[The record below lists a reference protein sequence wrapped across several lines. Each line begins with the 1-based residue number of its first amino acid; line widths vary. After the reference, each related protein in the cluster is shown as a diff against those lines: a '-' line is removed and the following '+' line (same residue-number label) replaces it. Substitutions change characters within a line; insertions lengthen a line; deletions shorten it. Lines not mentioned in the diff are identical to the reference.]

1 MKLRPLLRAG
11 LTASHLAAVAPALAD
26 GMPADR
32 ADGRDGGSDG
42 GTPVGDATPAS
53 FKSGP
58 NDQMVTPGRMAAFA
72 VALGHT
78 NRVVTPFADF
88 DVWSASGETF
98 QTRQNVF
105 YIAPTSTEP
114 ITLFV
119 TPKDDERLALHLMLS
134 PADIPP
140 AEIHLKLVDA
150 AGALILPAALGI
162 GAEPSGVALP
172 PPADPSFASAP
183 HESAIADLLR
193 AVVAGDVPPGYGA
206 ASMNAVH
213 PRCRLI
219 GGVTTS
225 FAHGQRFV
233 GSAYE
238 VFVGV
243 ARNGAAAGATFLEEW
258 CAGPD
263 VAAVALWPTVHL
275 APGAASEIFVVR
287 RRAAAPTTPPERVR
301 PSLLRHAVAG
311 RP

>member
-1 MKLRPLLRAG
+1 MTRRSILRASCALWLLG
-11 LTASHLAAVAPALAD
+11 AAAPAIAD
-26 GMPADR
+26 GMPEDH
-32 ADGRDGGSDG
+32 DGQGAGAASLAG
-42 GTPVGDATPAS
+42 EASQASYTPGL
-53 FKSGP
+53 

-98 QTRQNVF
+98 ETRQNVF

-140 AEIHLKLVDA
+140 AEIHIKLVDTT
-150 AGALILPAALGI
+150 GALILPASLGI

-172 PPADPSFASAP
+172 LPADPSFQAAP
-183 HESAIADLLR
+183 HESAVADLLR

-206 ASMNAVH
+206 ASLNAVH
-213 PRCRLI
+213 PRCRI
-219 GGVTTS
+219 AGAVTAS
-225 FAHGQRFV
+225 FSGGQRFV

-243 ARNGAAAGATFLEEW
+243 ARNAGAAHATFLEEW

-263 VAAVALWPTVHL
+263 VAAVALWPAVHL

-287 RRAAAPTTPPERVR
+287 RRAAAPVAPPERAR
-301 PSLLRHAVAG
+301 PSLLRNASGA

>member
-1 MKLRPLLRAG
+1 MSARSLI
-11 LTASHLAAVAPALAD
+11 LAAFCAGCAMPALA
-26 GMPADR
+26 
-32 ADGRDGGSDG
+32 GGAPEDIAG
-42 GTPVGDATPAS
+42 AQDPERTGDATPAAYIP
-53 FKSGP
+53 GL
-58 NDQMVTPGRMAAFA
+58 NDQMVTPGKLAAFG

-78 NRVVTPFADF
+78 NRIVTPFADF

-98 QTRQNVF
+98 ETRQNVF
-105 YIAPTSTEP
+105 YIAPTSTDP

-150 AGALILPAALGI
+150 TGALILPAALGV

-172 PPADPSFASAP
+172 LPADPSFESAP

-193 AVVAGDVPPGYGA
+193 AVVAGHVPPGYGA

-213 PRCRLI
+213 PRCRMV
-219 GGVTTS
+219 GGVTAS
-225 FAHGQRFV
+225 FSQGQRFV

-243 ARNGAAAGATFLEEW
+243 ARNGGGAHATFLEEW

-263 VAAVALWPTVHL
+263 VAAVALWPAVHL
-275 APGAASEIFVVR
+275 APGAASELFVVR
-287 RRAAAPTTPPERVR
+287 RRAAIAPAAPERSR
-301 PSLLRHAVAG
+301 PSLLRNAG
-311 RP
+311 ARP